1 MLEETLKSIKSAAE
15 GAAGLLQKAE
25 EEAAAI
31 LEQAKADAKA
41 MKQQAQE
48 KSRQLDKKQEDSI
61 RQQEAVLKED
71 QETNSSAEIAGMRQA
86 ALQNEKDA
94 IAAILEN
101 LV

>member
-1 MLEETLKSIKSAAE
+1 MLEETLKSIKSAEE

-61 RQQEAVLKED
+61 RQQEAVLKEE
-71 QETNSSAEIAGMRQA
+71 QETNSSAEIAGMRQT